1 MMIQR
6 TSIDTYY
13 AIKDSGLIS
22 EKRLKVFDIFYQ
34 NPEGLTGAE
43 VSEIYRKENPTSQ
56 HSETIRNR
64 ITELVQMGVLIELG
78 VVECKFS
85 KRKVTKW
92 CCIDKMPI
100 PLEKKLTR
108 KEQMNQ
114 IIDDITAFGVS
125 LKSEEDK
132 IVLRT
137 IYHKLKNLNK

>member
-1 MMIQR
+1 MVQK
-6 TSIDTYY
+6 TSVETYY
-13 AIKDSGLIS
+13 AIKNSGLIS
-22 EKRLKVFDIFYQ
+22 EKRMKVFDIFYL
-34 NPEGLTGAE
+34 NPQGLTGSE

-64 ITELVQMGVLIELG
+64 ITELFQMGVLAEVG
-78 VVECKFS
+78 VVECQFS
-85 KRKVTKW
+85 KRNVMKW

-108 KEQMNQ
+108 KEQVNE
-114 IIDDITAFGVS
+114 ILKDITLFGTS

>member
-1 MMIQR
+1 MVQT
-6 TSIDTYY
+6 TSIETYH
-13 AIKDSGLIS
+13 AIKNSGLIS
-22 EKRLKVFDIFYQ
+22 EKRLKVFDIFYE
-34 NPEGLTGAE
+34 NPQGLTGAE
-43 VSEIYRKENPTSQ
+43 VSEIYRKQNPTSQ

-64 ITELVQMGVLIELG
+64 ITELVEMGV
-78 VVECKFS
+78 VVEIGIVECQFS

-108 KEQMNQ
+108 KEQ
-114 IIDDITAFGVS
+114 IKKILDDVTAFGKS

-137 IYHKLKNLNK
+137 IYHQIKSL

>member
-1 MMIQR
+1 MVQT
-6 TSIDTYY
+6 TSIETYH
-13 AIKDSGLIS
+13 AIKNSGLIS

-34 NPEGLTGAE
+34 NPQGLTGAE

-64 ITELVQMGVLIELG
+64 ITELVQMGVLADVG
-78 VVECKFS
+78 VVECQFS
-85 KRKVTKW
+85 KRSVMKW

-108 KEQMNQ
+108 KEQ
-114 IIDDITAFGVS
+114 IKEILEDITLLGKS

-137 IYHKLKNLNK
+137 IYHKLKNINK

>member
-1 MMIQR
+1 MIQK
-6 TSIDTYY
+6 TSIETYH
-13 AIKDSGLIS
+13 AIKNSGLIS

-64 ITELVQMGVLIELG
+64 ITELVQMGVLTELG
-78 VVECKFS
+78 VVECQFS
-85 KRKVTKW
+85 KRNVTKW

-108 KEQMNQ
+108 KQQ
-114 IIDDITAFGVS
+114 IKEILDDITAFGIS
-125 LKSEEDK
+125 LKSEEEK
-132 IVLRT
+132 IVLRS
-137 IYHKLKNLNK
+137 IYWKIRALN

>member
-1 MMIQR
+1 MVQT
-6 TSIDTYY
+6 TSIETYH
-13 AIKDSGLIS
+13 AIKNSGLIS

-34 NPEGLTGAE
+34 NPQGLTGAE

-64 ITELVQMGVLIELG
+64 ITELVQMGVLVELG
-78 VVECKFS
+78 VVECQFS
-85 KRKVTKW
+85 KRNVTKW

-108 KEQMNQ
+108 KEQ
-114 IIDDITAFGVS
+114 IKEILDDVTAFGKS
-125 LKSEEDK
+125 LNSEEDK

-137 IYHKLKNLNK
+137 IYWKIKSL

>member
-1 MMIQR
+1 MIQK
-6 TSIDTYY
+6 TSIETYH
-13 AIKDSGLIS
+13 AIKNSGLIS

-64 ITELVQMGVLIELG
+64 ITELVQMGVLTELG
-78 VVECKFS
+78 VVECQFS
-85 KRKVTKW
+85 KRNVTKW

-108 KEQMNQ
+108 KQQ
-114 IIDDITAFGVS
+114 IKEILDDITAFGIS
-125 LKSEEDK
+125 LKSEEEK
-132 IVLRT
+132 IVLRS
-137 IYHKLKNLNK
+137 IYWKIKALN

>member
-1 MMIQR
+1 MLQK
-6 TSIDTYY
+6 TSVETYH
-13 AIKDSGLIS
+13 AIKNSGLIS
-22 EKRLKVFDIFYQ
+22 EKRMKVFDIFYL
-34 NPEGLTGAE
+34 NPQGLTGSE

-64 ITELVQMGVLIELG
+64 ITELFQMGVLAEVG
-78 VVECKFS
+78 VVECQFS
-85 KRKVTKW
+85 KRNVMKW

-108 KEQMNQ
+108 KEQVNE
-114 IIDDITAFGVS
+114 ILKDITLFGTS

>member
-1 MMIQR
+1 MTQT
-6 TSIDTYY
+6 TSIETYH
-13 AIKDSGLIS
+13 AIKNSGLIS

-34 NPEGLTGAE
+34 NPQGLTGAE

-64 ITELVQMGVLIELG
+64 ITELVQMGVLVELG
-78 VVECKFS
+78 VVECQFS
-85 KRKVTKW
+85 KRNVTKW

-108 KEQMNQ
+108 KEQ
-114 IIDDITAFGVS
+114 IKEILDDVTAFGKS
-125 LKSEEDK
+125 LSSEEDK

-137 IYHKLKNLNK
+137 IYWKIKSL

>member
-1 MMIQR
+1 MIQK
-6 TSIDTYY
+6 TSIETYH
-13 AIKDSGLIS
+13 AIKNSGLIS

-64 ITELVQMGVLIELG
+64 ITELVQMGVLTELG
-78 VVECKFS
+78 VVECQFS
-85 KRKVTKW
+85 KRNVTKW

-108 KEQMNQ
+108 KEQINE

-125 LKSEEDK
+125 LKSEEEK

-137 IYHKLKNLNK
+137 IYHKIKNLNK

>member
-1 MMIQR
+1 MVQK
-6 TSIDTYY
+6 TSIETYH
-13 AIKDSGLIS
+13 AIKNSGLIS
-22 EKRLKVFDIFYQ
+22 EKRMRVFDIFYL
-34 NPEGLTGAE
+34 NPQGLTGSE

-64 ITELVQMGVLIELG
+64 ITELFQMGVLAEVG
-78 VVECKFS
+78 VVECQFS
-85 KRKVTKW
+85 KRNVMKW

-108 KEQMNQ
+108 KEQVNE
-114 IIDDITAFGVS
+114 ILKDITVFGTS